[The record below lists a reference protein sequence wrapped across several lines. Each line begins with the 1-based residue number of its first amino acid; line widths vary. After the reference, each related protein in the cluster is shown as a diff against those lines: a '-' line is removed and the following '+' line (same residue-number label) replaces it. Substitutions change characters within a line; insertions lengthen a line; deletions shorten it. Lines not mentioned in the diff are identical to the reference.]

1 MGFIIVGAFVLTW
14 IVAFAVFRLRRV
26 EERWGQ
32 MVEES
37 SA

>member
-1 MGFIIVGAFVLTW
+1 VVTW

-32 MVEES
+32 MVEKS
-37 SA
+37 SV